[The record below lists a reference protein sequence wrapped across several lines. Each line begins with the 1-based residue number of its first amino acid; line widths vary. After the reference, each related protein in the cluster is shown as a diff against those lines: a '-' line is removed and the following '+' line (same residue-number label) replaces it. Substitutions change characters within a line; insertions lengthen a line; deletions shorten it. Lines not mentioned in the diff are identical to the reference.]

1 MSPVLQ
7 NATIVITGATGQVG
21 LPVARAL
28 AAKELGNEVW
38 APARFSNPQAR
49 ADLEAAGVR
58 CVVSDLGSGEGY
70 DDLPEKADYV
80 LNFAVAK
87 TKDSDADITANAES
101 VGLLMTRYQDAKAFL
116 HCSSTAVYL
125 PGDGSGLKEDGP
137 LGDNNHTQMMPNYVI
152 SKVAA
157 EAVART
163 YARTLNLRT
172 IITRLNVPYGD
183 NGGWPWY
190 HLLMLSGGMAIPVPP
205 DGGAYHLIHEDDII
219 RMLPGLLDAASVP
232 AVTVNLAGSER
243 VTIEEW
249 VGYLGELT
257 GKTPSFTVDA
267 TAIEGTPA
275 DVAKLTS
282 LVGEP
287 TTVTWRDGIKRMVEV
302 RNPEMLAS

>member
-1 MSPVLQ
+1 MLE
-7 NATIVITGATGQVG
+7 NATIVVTGATGQVG
-21 LPVARAL
+21 LPVAKAL
-28 AAKELGNEVW
+28 AASNEVY
-38 APARFSNPQAR
+38 APARFSNPKAR
-49 ADLEAAGVR
+49 TELEAAGVH
-58 CVVSDLGSGEGY
+58 CVVADLGSGEGY

-101 VGLLMTRYQDAKAFL
+101 VGLLMTRYASAKAFL
-116 HCSSTAVYL
+116 HCSSTAVYAPSAGESL
-125 PGDGSGLKEDGP
+125 AESSP
-137 LGDNNHTQMMPNYVI
+137 LGDNNHTQMMPNYVL

-163 YARTLNLRT
+163 YARTLNLPT
-172 IITRLNVPYGD
+172 IICRLNVPYGD

-190 HLLMLSGGMAIPVPP
+190 HLLMMAGGMDIPVPA
-205 DGGAYHLIHEDDII
+205 DGGAYNLIHEDDII
-219 RMLPGLLDAASVP
+219 RSIPALFEAASVP
-232 AVTVNLAGSER
+232 AVTVNWAGSER

-257 GKTPSFTVDA
+257 GKTPKFTVDA

-275 DVAKLTS
+275 DVTKLTE

-287 TTVTWRDGIKRMVEV
+287 TQVTWQVGIKRMVEL
-302 RNPEMLAS
+302 RNPEMLAG